1 MWLVGGWADKQRKIE
16 KELKE
21 INAKWADQTFTFQ
34 DWKGRGINILKG
46 ALSATTDDGCTDLP
60 LPRQPA
66 SLLLD
71 CSATFFTHKPSSRVV
86 VLTATGACAGL
97 QARSA

>member
-1 MWLVGGWADKQRKIE
+1 MLVGGRADKQRKIE

-21 INAKWADQTFTFQ
+21 INAKWAEQIFTFQ

-60 LPRQPA
+60 LPRQRQPA
-66 SLLLD
+66 FCWTVVL
-71 CSATFFTHKPSSRVV
+71 PSS
-86 VLTATGACAGL
+86 LTSR
-97 QARSA
+97 QAEWWY